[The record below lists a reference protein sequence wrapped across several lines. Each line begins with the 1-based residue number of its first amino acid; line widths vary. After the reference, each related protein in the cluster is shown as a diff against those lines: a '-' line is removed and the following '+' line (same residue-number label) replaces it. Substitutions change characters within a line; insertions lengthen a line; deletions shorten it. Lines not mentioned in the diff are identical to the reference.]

1 VSTAIAN
8 TLSLHYRVSFV
19 ILMLLAGLAMSTG
32 GVLIVIGS
40 VVLFRPAA
48 IFLGILL
55 GLGGLRLLRRYG
67 GTFLRRQ
74 AAFQFDEQGLHYVAA
89 NGYVIPWSNVLGVH
103 AVRRGDRVTDVFFY
117 LTESPINILF
127 MGDTDPRAA
136 LFSGHRPESPN
147 QLHLRLRHF
156 DTSQLGDAEAA
167 FRAFAP
173 RRGAFP
179 DNTKILDGHLSLLN
193 WVFFT
198 LLITVVI
205 GGIAASIAVSV
216 ATWPIG
222 LLVFALFQS
231 LTLLVWAGGR
241 AKRLWPGWATPR
253 LIASGGTLYLPGA
266 ALGSVKLNEVLNI
279 RYRLG
284 TLRLFFNTPQESV
297 QDSQYNP
304 YGIFA
309 RATIATR
316 GDSYREMMAFF
327 SPLHVWDNGKK
338 PDLKQAK
345 EMQKRHD
352 EEMRDL
358 LVKHKKKPKN
368 RLHHSKQ

>member
-127 MGDTDPRAA
+127 MGD
-136 LFSGHRPESPN
+136 
-147 QLHLRLRHF
+147 
-156 DTSQLGDAEAA
+156 AEAA

-179 DNTKILDGHLSLLN
+179 DNAKILDGHLSLLN

-205 GGIAASIAVSV
+205 GGIAAGIAVSV

-284 TLRLFFNTPQESV
+284 TLRLFFTTPQESV

-304 YGIFA
+304 DGIFA

-338 PDLKQAK
+338 PDLKKAK